1 MEHHVRTTRV
11 AQAVLVTGII
21 TMFGVGTAGVAL
33 ATGGHDKPSICHP
46 VNGLGETKTGWDIIS
61 PDKASVHMDENGTPD
76 DLSDDFG
83 YHESNDGRTDVY
95 AVSGVCPGG
104 EPTESPTPTPT
115 VSVTPSE
122 TVTPTP
128 TVSITPTPSVSVT
141 PTGSPSPSVTPS
153 FPTPVQ
159 FAFEDTVVPPDC
171 EEAGA
176 LLIDAFPGVSITV
189 DPAFDGPGD
198 YTLTATLD
206 DPVNTEWEDG
216 TTAPK
221 TREVTVLGATGF
233 QSEDPEADCYLATA
247 TPTPTATSTA
257 SVPPT
262 ATVTTTPPLGSVTT
276 IVPASNP
283 SGSLAQTGTEALIPM
298 AGLGLLLTIGGGS
311 AMLLAR
317 KREH

>member
-1 MEHHVRTTRV
+1 MKNTAVIAKTV
-11 AQAVLVTGII
+11 AVVGIVGAFALGTSAVA
-21 TMFGVGTAGVAL
+21 M
-33 ATGGHDKPSICHP
+33 ATQDKPWICHP
-46 VNGLGETKTGWDIIS
+46 VNGLGELKNGWDLIN
-61 PDKASVHMDENGTPD
+61 PADPSVHMDENGTPD

-83 YHESNDGRTDVY
+83 IHESNDGRTDIY
-95 AVSGVCPGG
+95 SLDGATCPG
-104 EPTESPTPTPT
+104 EPVPTESPSPSATPT

-128 TVSITPTPSVSVT
+128 TVSVTPSE
-141 PTGSPSPSVTPS
+141 SPSPSVTPS

-159 FAFEDTVVPPDC
+159 FAFEDTVAPPTC

-189 DPAFDGPGD
+189 EPAFDGPGD

-221 TREVTVLGATGF
+221 TREVTVLAATGF
-233 QSEDPEADCYLATA
+233 QSEDPEAPCFLAT

-262 ATVTTTPPLGSVTT
+262 ATVTTTPPLGSVET
-276 IVPASNP
+276 IVPAAQP
-283 SGSLAQTGTEALIPM
+283 VSGSLAQTGTDLMMPAAI
-298 AGLGLLLTIGGGS
+298 GLGLVGLGG
-311 AMLLAR
+311 AAVAAAAR
-317 KREH
+317 KRGEHL